1 MVDTIAC
8 HFRVSGILKFQG
20 RPGVFVCGEMVDG
33 TAKAG
38 MIIAWPIHG
47 DAITSGVPVRE
58 VEFIDFAP
66 GVSGIALAIR
76 FDDEEEENEQLLRD
90 FLEVGMVVTLWEL
103 EDGSGSKVGAA
114 QPAVKADGAK
124 RLY

>member
-8 HFRVSGILKFQG
+8 HFQVSGILKFQG
-20 RPGVFVCGEMVDG
+20 RPGVFVCGEIVDG

-58 VEFIDFAP
+58 VEVIDFAP
-66 GVSGIALAIR
+66 GASGIALSVR
-76 FDDEEEENEQLLRD
+76 FEDEEEENEQFLRD
-90 FLEVGMVVTLWEL
+90 FLEVGMIVTLWEL
-103 EDGSGSKVGAA
+103 DAGTGSKVGAA
-114 QPAVKADGAK
+114 QPAVARDGAS
-124 RLY
+124 RRR